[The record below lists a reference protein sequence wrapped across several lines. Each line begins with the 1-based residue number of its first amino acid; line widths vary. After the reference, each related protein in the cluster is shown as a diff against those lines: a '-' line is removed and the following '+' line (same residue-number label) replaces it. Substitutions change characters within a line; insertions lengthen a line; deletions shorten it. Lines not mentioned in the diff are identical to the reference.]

1 MSSTASLPPN
11 GEAVASQDKSKKPAD
26 TTKDSVDDR
35 IVRSCSCGNIRIS
48 RKNDRDT
55 SDTQGDT
62 TEEQVVISDITI
74 RYEELSIWKSERKD
88 VSEDKANGRRESR
101 TRSRSPKSP
110 GKPLQRKSRQDD
122 GVTAGDQAETDDVRV
137 LSCLVCGDQVAR
149 CGTKKGEVEVIRD
162 AEVSNVGHLAIVM
175 SLIFSNGMQQSSI
188 PTHFSRLLDLALP
201 PQAEPSTFG
210 SPSRSSTPPPPT
222 NHLPS
227 LPDPF
232 FLPPPFT
239 PDHPYFDKLARAAS
253 TRVMD
258 LRARAEAEIRDLIA
272 RKRTQAEKDESEIR
286 GEVEFFWKVFEAGQK
301 SIGVD
306 PTRVNL
312 DAGQLTAVGG
322 ARMAG
327 RPSMSATSP
336 SRNFSPTPSRER
348 TSFGAGTTPHPG
360 AGISPPGVS
369 FGGAGSL
376 LSASLSTHGFYLQP
390 REAAK
395 EPADTPRASTPAL
408 RSPTSTLAK
417 LTFEQNSITMPY
429 QQRKSGVDLDV
440 AASMR
445 VSHLGDLYAQQ
456 ENNGSTHNRP
466 DTRDRR
472 YYDPGADVEDMVS
485 SIRDERSPSLG
496 RREKVER
503 EGGKG
508 DIELNPFAE
517 SSQVSAAS
525 SYQGSNHG
533 DRPIPPSVVRVDGE
547 EEQLRTPRGR
557 AVKPIG
563 ESISP
568 ARLGPSTTRASPSP
582 AGTLKSA
589 DQDGKNEKP
598 PTATRVSSD
607 GQGPMRKKVTF
618 EEPSSQR
625 ADTAKEISP
634 TEEEGEEIIPSETDD
649 AVFDFEDHDTPSSI
663 HEPEIAHQGSIPLEG
678 STPDPE
684 RIEAMRRNTE
694 LVENKLIDLV
704 AADAPSH
711 RAAWR
716 NNKDQLWQALG
727 RFQPRAFNAAAPKR
741 TRSNENLDGAPEAN
755 EADASETNYLATSVP
770 IQIQMPRRQNSANY
784 VLEPKTSL
792 VERPGV
798 LVPPLRARTPT
809 TSSSIGGRRSSSD
822 SRPPPDNQLPAD
834 VVSQD
839 AHNRAGSNSSS
850 DIRRHASIGLSAG
863 DGEPV
868 VASSFAFS
876 LGEKRMSFAMDPG
889 PALEAFGSPEDGGAE
904 VDEDDVPGGA
914 NFVPPHRQISQER
927 DPDGMGEAG
936 WRSLA

>member
-1 MSSTASLPPN
+1 MP
-11 GEAVASQDKSKKPAD
+11 D
-26 TTKDSVDDR
+26 
-35 IVRSCSCGNIRIS
+35 
-48 RKNDRDT
+48 
-55 SDTQGDT
+55 
-62 TEEQVVISDITI
+62 
-74 RYEELSIWKSERKD
+74 
-88 VSEDKANGRRESR
+88 
-101 TRSRSPKSP
+101 
-110 GKPLQRKSRQDD
+110 
-122 GVTAGDQAETDDVRV
+122 
-137 LSCLVCGDQVAR
+137 
-149 CGTKKGEVEVIRD
+149 
-162 AEVSNVGHLAIVM
+162 
-175 SLIFSNGMQQSSI
+175 SSI
-188 PTHFSRLLDLALP
+188 STHPSKLLNLVLP
-201 PQAEPSTFG
+201 PQASPSTFG
-210 SPSRSSTPPPPT
+210 SPSRSSTPPTPPSY
-222 NHLPS
+222 LPS

-253 TRVMD
+253 TRVAD
-258 LRARAEAEIRDLIA
+258 LRARAEAEIKELI
-272 RKRTQAEKDESEIR
+272 RQKRTQAEKEESEVR

-306 PTRVNL
+306 PTRMDL

-327 RPSMSATSP
+327 RPSTSGTTP
-336 SRNFSPTPSRER
+336 SRNFSPTQSRER
-348 TSFGAGTTPHPG
+348 TSFGAVSTPHPG
-360 AGISPPGVS
+360 TDISPPSVS

-376 LSASLSTHGFYLQP
+376 LGASLSTHGFYLQSQQ
-390 REAAK
+390 AAK
-395 EPADTPRASTPAL
+395 QPPETPRATTPATL
-408 RSPTSTLAK
+408 RSPTSAIAK

-456 ENNGSTHNRP
+456 ENNESMHNRP

-472 YYDPGADVEDMVS
+472 YYDPGADVEDIVS

-533 DRPIPPSVVRVDGE
+533 DRAIPPSLVKVDLE

-582 AGTLKSA
+582 AATLKST
-589 DQDGKNEKP
+589 DPDDKNEKP
-598 PTATRVSSD
+598 PTATRLSSD

-618 EEPSSQR
+618 EEPSPQR
-625 ADTAKEISP
+625 TDTAKEVSL
-634 TEEEGEEIIPSETDD
+634 TEEESEEILPSETDGECSGVSPSCSEVHRSDVIIFTID
-649 AVFDFEDHDTPSSI
+649 AVFDFEEHDTPSSI
-663 HEPEIAHQGSIPLEG
+663 PETEIAQQDPVPLAG
-678 STPDPE
+678 STPDRE
-684 RIEAMRRNTE
+684 RVEAMRRNTE

-727 RFQPRAFNAAAPKR
+727 RYQSRPFGAAPKR
-741 TRSNENLDGAPEAN
+741 IRSNENLDRPT
-755 EADASETNYLATSVP
+755 EADELDTSETGYLATSVP

-784 VLEPKTSL
+784 ILEPKTSL

-798 LVPPLRARTPT
+798 LVPPLRAVLRTPT
-809 TSSSIGGRRSSSD
+809 SSSSIGGRRSSSG
-822 SRPPPDNQLPAD
+822 SRPPPDNDLPAD
-834 VVSQD
+834 VVSED
-839 AHNRAGSNSSS
+839 AHNRAGTNSSS

-863 DGEPV
+863 DGESV
-868 VASSFAFS
+868 VASSATFN

-889 PALEAFGSPEDGGAE
+889 PALEAFGSPEDGGTE
-904 VDEDDVPGGA
+904 LDEDDVPGGA